1 MLTISQL
8 AGREILDSRGRP
20 TVEARCA
27 LSSGAIGVASVP
39 SGASTGSAEA
49 LELRDG
55 DAQRYRGL
63 GCKRAAGHIGG
74 AIQAALAGQPF
85 ADQAALDAA
94 LLALDATPNKA
105 RLGANALLA
114 VSLAFARA
122 VAAERGMPLYRH
134 FAEVLDERPK
144 TKDESSFVASNDN
157 INTEQSPSSFVLG
170 PSSSPSLP
178 RLTINLFSG
187 GKHAGG
193 QVPIQDVLLVP
204 TAPTIDQGL
213 ATVYAVYQAAAE
225 LTRTKYGM
233 RALTADEGG
242 LAPPFPDAETMLA
255 DAVAAIRAA
264 GLVPGQDM
272 ALALDVAS
280 SHFYHNGRY
289 DLGGEPLDSA
299 AMIARLDEWVARY
312 PIVSVEDGLAEDD
325 WAHWPVLRARLAG
338 RALTLGDDL
347 LCTNPARIR
356 RAIASES
363 ADALLLKVNQIGTL
377 SEAAEACRLARTA
390 NWRVTISARSGE
402 TEDNWLA
409 DLAVG
414 WGGDQIKVG
423 SITQSERLA
432 KYNRL
437 LAIEAE
443 TSWPVVEWP
452 A

>member
-1 MLTISQL
+1 MPTIKQL

-27 LSSGAIGVASVP
+27 LDSGAFGVASVP

-63 GCKRAAGHIGG
+63 GCRRAAGHVGG
-74 AIQAALAGQPF
+74 TIQAALAGQPF

-94 LLALDATPNKA
+94 LLALDGTANKG

-122 VAAERGMPLYRH
+122 MAAERGVPLYRH
-134 FAEVLDERPK
+134 FADILDRPPATDRRPPTTENNK
-144 TKDESSFVASNDN
+144 QSSVIA
-157 INTEQSPSSFVLG
+157 G
-170 PSSSPSLP
+170 RWSLP

-204 TAPTIDQGL
+204 TTRTIDQGL
-213 ATVYAVYQAAAE
+213 VTVFAVYQAAAE
-225 LTRTKYGM
+225 LAHAKYGM
-233 RALTADEGG
+233 RALSADEGG

-255 DAVAAIRAA
+255 DAVAAIRTA
-264 GLVPGQDM
+264 GLEPGHDV

-280 SHFYHNGRY
+280 SHFYHAGRY
-289 DLGGEPLDSA
+289 ALGDESLDSA
-299 AMIARLDEWVARY
+299 AMIARLGEWVDRY

-325 WAHWPVLRARLAG
+325 WAHWPALHTRLAG

-347 LCTNPARIR
+347 LCTNPGRIR
-356 RAIASES
+356 RAIASGA

-377 SEAAEACRLARTA
+377 SEAAEACRLARSA
-390 NWRVTISARSGE
+390 GWHVTISARSGE
-402 TEDNWLA
+402 TEDTWLA

-443 TSWPVVEWP
+443 TGWPVVDWP
-452 A
+452 LI

>member
-1 MLTISQL
+1 VTTIISL
-8 AGREILDSRGRP
+8 SGREILDSRGRP
-20 TVEARCA
+20 TVEARCV
-27 LSSGAIGVASVP
+27 LESGAAGVASVP
-39 SGASTGSAEA
+39 SGASTGGAEA

-55 DAQRYRGL
+55 DPRRYRGL
-63 GCKRAAGHIGG
+63 GCRRAAGNIGG
-74 AIQAALAGQPF
+74 AIHTALAGRSF
-85 ADQAALDAA
+85 AGQAELDAA
-94 LLALDATPNKA
+94 LIALDGTPNKS

-122 VAAERGMPLYRH
+122 AAAEREVPLYQH
-134 FAEVLDERPK
+134 FATILDQRPT
-144 TKDESSFVASNDN
+144 TKDESMFFSTDAGV
-157 INTEQSPSSFVLG
+157 IEQPPHSSFVPG
-170 PSSSPSLP
+170 PSSLP

-193 QVPIQDVLLVP
+193 QVPIQDVLVAP
-204 TAPTIDQGL
+204 TALTIDDGL
-213 ATVYAVYQAAAE
+213 AAAFAVYQAAAD
-225 LTRTKYGM
+225 LTREKYGM

-264 GLVPGQDM
+264 GLEPGRDV

-280 SHFYHNGRY
+280 SHFYRDGRY
-289 DLGGEPLDSA
+289 ELGGEPLTSA
-299 AMIARLDEWVARY
+299 AMIARLSEWVDRY
-312 PIVSVEDGLAEDD
+312 PIVSVEDGLAEED
-325 WAHWPVLRARLAG
+325 WAHWPALRERLAG

-356 RAIASES
+356 RAIES
-363 ADALLLKVNQIGTL
+363 RAADALLLKVNQIGTL
-377 SEAAEACRLARTA
+377 SEAAAACRLARA
-390 NWRVTISARSGE
+390 AGWRVTISARSGE
-402 TEDNWLA
+402 TEDSWLA

-443 TSWPVVEWP
+443 TGWPVN
-452 A
+452 